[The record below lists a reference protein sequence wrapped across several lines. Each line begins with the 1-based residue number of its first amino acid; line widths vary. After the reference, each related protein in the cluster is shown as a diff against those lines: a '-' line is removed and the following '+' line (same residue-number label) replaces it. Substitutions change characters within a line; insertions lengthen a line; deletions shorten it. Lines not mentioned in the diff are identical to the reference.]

1 MSQRVKEQMKRD
13 AEIHANGRFT
23 PRDREDV
30 NRIVEI
36 LVNRQF
42 AVRVSSEVETQVNE
56 TIKEIIN

>member
-42 AVRVSSEVETQVNE
+42 AVRVSSEVETQE
-56 TIKEIIN
+56 TKRSKK